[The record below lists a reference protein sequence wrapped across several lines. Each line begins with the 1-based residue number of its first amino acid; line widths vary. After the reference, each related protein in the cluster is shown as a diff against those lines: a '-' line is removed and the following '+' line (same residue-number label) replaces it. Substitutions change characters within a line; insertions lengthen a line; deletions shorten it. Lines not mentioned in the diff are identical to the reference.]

1 MLNGVLCPDC
11 ASAQE
16 QLDLLGA
23 ATKDLKDRELPYGW
37 GKVHGVL
44 LILGALGAGAR
55 ESSHE
60 SSVFGAA
67 LSLVTGVCILRRNR
81 LILPLLII
89 IIVLLIL
96 GIVGYILNPDEQHAF
111 LGVGVAMWLL
121 CGYYYFRRRRE
132 FTRWL

>member
-16 QLDLLGA
+16 QLDLSEA
-23 ATKDLKDRELPYGW
+23 ATTDLKDRELPYGW
-37 GKVHGVL
+37 GKIHGVL

-55 ESSHE
+55 EPSNGFSAL
-60 SSVFGAA
+60 GAA
-67 LSLVTGVCILRRNR
+67 LSLVTGVCILRRNK

-89 IIVLLIL
+89 IIGLLIL
-96 GIVGYILNPDEQHAF
+96 GIVGYILNPDEEYAF
-111 LGVGVAMWLL
+111 LGFAGVMWLL